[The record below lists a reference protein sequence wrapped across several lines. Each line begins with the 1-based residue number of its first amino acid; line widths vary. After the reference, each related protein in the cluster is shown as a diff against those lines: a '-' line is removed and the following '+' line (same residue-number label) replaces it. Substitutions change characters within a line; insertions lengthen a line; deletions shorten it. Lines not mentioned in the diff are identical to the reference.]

1 VKFSWKSRKPAYG
14 LAAVTAAGVAAT
26 VVLVG
31 AGPSQA
37 APVSLTLNYN
47 CPFPLIGD
55 QVLSVKIDTNLPDNA
70 VAGAAST
77 PITFDVDVTVPETA
91 TEGLALV
98 GATSLDGSAKAGA
111 VLKYPVGKTLNLN
124 LPLTIASTPV
134 PPSGAFHV
142 KSSGKAPAVTFP
154 SPGTA
159 SVTVGNFSTT
169 MTPRTADG
177 QPTDL
182 GTFTSDC
189 IAVPGQNQQL
199 GTFEVKPA
207 GGTPTPT
214 TTPTTPT
221 TPTTEP
227 TTPTTEPTTPTT
239 EPTTP
244 TTEPTTPTTEP
255 TTPTTEPTTP
265 TTEPTTPTT
274 EPTTPTTEPTTPTT
288 EPTTPTTEPTTPTTE
303 PTTPTTEPTTPTT
316 EPTTPT
322 TEPTTPTTEPTTPT
336 TEPTTPT
343 TQPTT
348 PPGGVEVKYALRGK
362 SVLKQLHATLPL
374 GPGTLNAKLDAAS
387 GKFGAQL
394 ALPKSDVHFR
404 VLGFIPAS
412 ATVKLG
418 QVGAITG
425 TLTAGAVKATAQ
437 IDVQLTKV
445 RVFGFPILSSKSC
458 HTVKPADVPLVSAP
472 GFDPLKGGKLT
483 ATYGIPQFTGC
494 GFLTGLITG
503 LTSGPGNKLDV
514 TLTKK

>member
-1 VKFSWKSRKPAYG
+1 MKFSWKSRKPAFG
-14 LAAVTAAGVAAT
+14 LAAVTAAGVAAA
-26 VVLVG
+26 VALVG

-70 VAGAAST
+70 VAGASST

-98 GATSLDGSAKAGA
+98 GATSLDGSAKAAA
-111 VLKYPVGKTLNLN
+111 VLKYPVDKTLNLN

-199 GTFEVKPA
+199 GTFEIKPA
-207 GGTPTPT
+207 GGTTTPT
-214 TTPTTPT
+214 TPTTSTTPT

-274 EPTTPTTEPTTPTT
+274 APTTPTTEPTTPTT
-288 EPTTPTTEPTTPTTE
+288 EPTTPTTEPTTPTTA
-303 PTTPTTEPTTPTT
+303 
-316 EPTTPT
+316 
-322 TEPTTPTTEPTTPT
+322 PTTPT

-348 PPGGVEVKYALRGK
+348 PTTQPTNPPGGIEVKYSVQGK

-374 GPGTLNAKLDAAS
+374 GPGTLDAKLDAAS
-387 GKFGAQL
+387 GKFGARL
-394 ALPKSDVHFR
+394 ALPKSDVHFH
-404 VLGFIPAS
+404 VFGFIPAS
-412 ATVKLG
+412 ATVKLD
-418 QVGAITG
+418 QAGAING
-425 TLTAGAVKATAQ
+425 TLTAGAVKANAQ
-437 IDVQLTKV
+437 VDVQLTKV
-445 RVFGFPILSSKSC
+445 RVFGFLILSSKSC
-458 HTVKPADVPLVSAP
+458 HTVKPADVPLTSEP

-483 ATYGIPQFTGC
+483 ATYDIPRFTGC

-503 LTSGPGNKLDV
+503 ITSGPGNTLDI
-514 TLTKK
+514 TLAKK

>member
-1 VKFSWKSRKPAYG
+1 
-14 LAAVTAAGVAAT
+14 LAAVTAAAVAAT
-26 VVLVG
+26 VALVG
-31 AGPSQA
+31 AAPGQA
-37 APVSLTLNYN
+37 APVSLTLGYN

-55 QVLSVKIDTNLPDNA
+55 QVLTVKIDTNLPDNA

-98 GATSLDGSAKAGA
+98 GATSLDGSAKAAA
-111 VLKYPVGKTLNLN
+111 VLGYPVGKTLNLN

-177 QPTDL
+177 RPTDL

-189 IAVPGQNQQL
+189 VAVPGQNQRL
-199 GTFEVKPA
+199 GTFEIKPA
-207 GGTPTPT
+207 GGTTTPT
-214 TTPTTPT
+214 TPTTEPTTPT

-227 TTPTTEPTTPTT
+227 TTPTTPTTEPTTPTPTMPPTTPTMPPTTEPTTPTTPTTVPTTSTTEPTTPTTPTT

-244 TTEPTTPTTEP
+244 TTA
-255 TTPTTEPTTP
+255 
-265 TTEPTTPTT
+265 
-274 EPTTPTTEPTTPTT
+274 
-288 EPTTPTTEPTTPTTE
+288 
-303 PTTPTTEPTTPTT
+303 
-316 EPTTPT
+316 
-322 TEPTTPTTEPTTPT
+322 
-336 TEPTTPT
+336 
-343 TQPTT
+343 
-348 PPGGVEVKYALRGK
+348 PPSGIEVEYAVRGR

-374 GPGTLNAKLDAAS
+374 GPGTLDAKLDTAS
-387 GKFGAQL
+387 GRFGARL
-394 ALPKSDVHFR
+394 ALPKSSVDFR
-404 VLGFIPAS
+404 IFGFIPAS
-412 ATVKLG
+412 ATVKLD
-418 QVGAITG
+418 QVGTISG
-425 TLTAGAVKATAQ
+425 TLTAGAVQANAHV
-437 IDVQLTKV
+437 DVHLTKV
-445 RVFGFPILSSKSC
+445 RVFGFPILASNSC
-458 HTVKPADVPLVSAP
+458 HTVKPADVPLASAP
-472 GFDPLKGGKLT
+472 GFDPLKGGRLT
-483 ATYGIPQFTGC
+483 ATYGIPRFTGC